1 MRDALQPLFRC
12 IMCSSIVAAA
22 SLLITAA
29 PVFANKTSVS
39 ISAPESAAP
48 GSAITIRVT
57 ATHSA
62 NNFLHHTDWLYI
74 MVNGQEIAR
83 WDYSWRN
90 KPEGSVFT
98 KEITYVPT
106 GSIDIQAEGHCNMHG
121 SKGPATAT
129 VSVTGAAN

>member
-1 MRDALQPLFRC
+1 MPYALKPVFRL
-12 IMCSSIVAAA
+12 IVWSSIIAGACC
-22 SLLITAA
+22 LA
-29 PVFANKTSVS
+29 PATVLADKTSVS
-39 ISAPESAAP
+39 ISAPASATP
-48 GSAITIRVT
+48 GAEITIRVT

-62 NNFLHHTDWLYI
+62 NNFLHYTDWLYI

-98 KEITYVPT
+98 REIKYTVT
-106 GSIDIQAEGHCNMHG
+106 GSIEIKAEGHCNMHG

-129 VSVTGAAN
+129 VSVATTDD